1 MMLIGQNSVIACG
14 PSFLGM
20 RTTLVEFSKLQH
32 PALKANISVIAPIKY
47 VGAVAAAM
55 PVTDFKPDCTRE
67 GAFNHQV
74 LPLVLQQ
81 PARSPY
87 AILKHEPYK
96 NWHRDG
102 ALTRHISD

>member
-1 MMLIGQNSVIACG
+1 VLCMMLIGQNSVIACG

-55 PVTDFKPDCTRE
+55 PS
-67 GAFNHQV
+67 H
-74 LPLVLQQ
+74 
-81 PARSPY
+81 
-87 AILKHEPYK
+87 
-96 NWHRDG
+96 
-102 ALTRHISD
+102 